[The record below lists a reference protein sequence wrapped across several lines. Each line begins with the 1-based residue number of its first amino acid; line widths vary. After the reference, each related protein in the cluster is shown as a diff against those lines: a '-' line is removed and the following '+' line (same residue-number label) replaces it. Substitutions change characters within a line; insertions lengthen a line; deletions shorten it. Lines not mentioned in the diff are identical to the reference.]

1 MKTHTQLAT
10 EAIGFPPS
18 SAPDLHTCPDCHQPG
33 FTTKGL
39 QAHRGNKTC
48 KQRAAQLQPA
58 APKPQPEDP
67 AAAHASRFAI
77 FHGLACKS
85 ALELKLAKYYA
96 GLEVNALCD
105 LHEELYGETR
115 GRPAGSEKTEGASV
129 ISMETFLEERLGVT
143 ARTARKYRAHFLD
156 IAQNAPEIADKLNE
170 TWRQITAQLT
180 ETAGSPKRLQAG
192 QELRLT
198 ALPQGCQPL
207 PAEVLQAV
215 CEHADEWGLYE
226 LFQAPARD
234 VTPMPEEE
242 SSRKKLERAAL
253 VKFWSESLVRRLEN
267 QELHRLPAPILEAVI
282 TKMEEAAKRAREALA
297 EKTSK
302 KKGGRK

>member
-1 MKTHTQLAT
+1 MSET
-10 EAIGFPPS
+10 
-18 SAPDLHTCPDCHQPG
+18 LHTCPDCHQPN
-33 FTTKGL
+33 FTAKGL
-39 QAHRGNKTC
+39 KAHRGGITC
-48 KQRAAQLQPA
+48 VQRAAKLQTT
-58 APKPQPEDP
+58 APKPSKPED
-67 AAAHASRFAI
+67 AVTAHASRFAI

-105 LHEELYGETR
+105 LHEEMYGETR
-115 GRPAGSEKTEGASV
+115 GQFSAESKNDRLSTLPLQA
-129 ISMETFLEERLGVT
+129 FLEQRLGVT
-143 ARTARKYRAHFLD
+143 YRTAHRYKCHFLS
-156 IAQNAPEIADKLNE
+156 IAQDAPEIADKLNE
-170 TWRQITAQLT
+170 TWHQITAQLA
-180 ETAGSPKRLQAG
+180 ETAAGPKKLQAG

-215 CEHADEWGLYE
+215 CSHADEWGLYE
-226 LFQAPARD
+226 LFEPPARD
-234 VTPMPEEE
+234 VTPVPEEE
-242 SSRKKLERAAL
+242 SGRKKLERAAL

-297 EKTSK
+297 EKTAK